1 MAEKNFNVRILNKI
15 DTLENWNASSLII
28 KQGEICIATV
38 AANAGT
44 GLSEP
49 VVMIKIGEGDKTFS
63 ELPFNFYA
71 KAADVIAEAKST
83 ESLTTFINNVI
94 ANAGI
99 ATDEVVNAL
108 SGRVTTAE
116 GKITALEGKVGDTD
130 VATQI
135 SEAIAALD
143 LANTYE
149 AKGAAAAVQGN
160 LDTYKTLNDAAV
172 AAAKKAGDDAQST
185 INEYKTS
192 NDARVQAVEDAING
206 AEPFE
211 PISDSEIDALFA

>member
-1 MAEKNFNVRILNKI
+1 MAEKIFNARLKLKY
-15 DTLENWNASSLII
+15 DSHENWVTNDPVLL
-28 KQGEICIATV
+28 QGEVALSVVNVKQEGTV
-38 AANAGT
+38 NEVPSVLIKVGDGT
-44 GLSEP
+44 H
-49 VVMIKIGEGDKTFS
+49 KYS
-63 ELPFNFYA
+63 ELGFTYA

-160 LDTYKTLNDAAV
+160 LDTYKTSNDAAV
-172 AAAKKAGDDAQST
+172 AAAKKAGDDAQSA

-206 AEPFE
+206 AETFE